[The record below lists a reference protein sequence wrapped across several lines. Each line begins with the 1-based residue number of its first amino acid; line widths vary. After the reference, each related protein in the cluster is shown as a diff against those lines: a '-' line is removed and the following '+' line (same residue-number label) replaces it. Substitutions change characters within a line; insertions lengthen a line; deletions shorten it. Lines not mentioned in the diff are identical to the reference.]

1 MSATP
6 IQNDHTYRRHHLSE
20 TSGTGSTI
28 GTFEDFLLQESEKKE
43 QEQEHEQSL
52 HSLHEDILEV

>member
-1 MSATP
+1 
-6 IQNDHTYRRHHLSE
+6 LSE

-43 QEQEHEQSL
+43 QEQEQSL
-52 HSLHEDILEV
+52 HSLQEDILEV